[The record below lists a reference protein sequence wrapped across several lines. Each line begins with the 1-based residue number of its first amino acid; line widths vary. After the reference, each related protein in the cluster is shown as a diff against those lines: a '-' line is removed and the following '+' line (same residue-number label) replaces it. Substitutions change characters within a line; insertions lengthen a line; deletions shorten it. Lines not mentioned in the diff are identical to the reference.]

1 MINRLDALDGV
12 DFKAG
17 ALLNIN
23 KPVGLSSFAV
33 VKKVRGWT
41 RCQKV
46 GHAGT
51 LDPLAQGVL
60 IVCTGKATK
69 QADSFMSLPKEY
81 EAVVRLG
88 QTSDTD
94 DAEGVLTQ
102 VGDVPEIELDAWPGL
117 LSPFIGEIQQV
128 PPLYSAIKQ
137 GGKRLY
143 ALARQGK
150 TVERPPRTVQVY
162 GIDVLDWATPD
173 LKLRVRC
180 GRGTYVRSLAR
191 DIGQALG
198 CGGYL
203 AALSR
208 TAIGDHRIEQAWTL
222 DELKSALLDGHET
235 L

>member
-1 MINRLDALDGV
+1 ML
-12 DFKAG
+12 
-17 ALLNIN
+17 
-23 KPVGLSSFAV
+23 
-33 VKKVRGWT
+33 T
-41 RCQKV
+41 R
-46 GHAGT
+46 
-51 LDPLAQGVL
+51 
-60 IVCTGKATK
+60 
-69 QADSFMSLPKEY
+69 
-81 EAVVRLG
+81 
-88 QTSDTD
+88 
-94 DAEGVLTQ
+94 
-102 VGDVPEIELDAWPGL
+102 VGDVPKIELDAWPGL
-117 LSPFIGEIQQV
+117 LSSFTGEIQQV

-162 GIDVLDWATPD
+162 GIDVLDWTSPD
-173 LKLRVRC
+173 LRLRVRC

-208 TAIGDHRIEQAWTL
+208 TAIGDHRIDQAWTL